1 MYIVQDRTKTQT
13 VESRIGKSASSCRI
27 RTTLYELIEAL
38 QTVVPPEADAVVI
51 ATVVRL
57 LRSGQI
63 TFLHVLQCSRL

>member
-13 VESRIGKSASSCRI
+13 VESRIRESASSCRI